1 MSYSSLYR
9 KCQALTGRN
18 LVEYIKLIRLKRA
31 IILIT
36 KYGYNVSEAA
46 FMVGFNDAKYFS
58 KCFKKQYKK
67 SPKEFEKEALKIGVD
82 KYFKNNNIELLH
94 SVID

>member
-1 MSYSSLYR
+1 
-9 KCQALTGRN
+9 
-18 LVEYIKLIRLKRA
+18 
-31 IILIT
+31 
-36 KYGYNVSEAA
+36 
-46 FMVGFNDAKYFS
+46 MVGFNDAKYFS

-82 KYFKNNNIELLH
+82 KYLKNNNIELLH